1 MIKTMWQPL
10 WLTYRIVQAKRM
22 VREADV
28 NGDGKISKEEFLDLL
43 HQTSVPDSLDQY
55 DSRLEKPVNPH

>member
-1 MIKTMWQPL
+1 
-10 WLTYRIVQAKRM
+10 M

-28 NGDGKISKEEFLDLL
+28 NGDGKISKEEFVGLL

-55 DSRLEKPVNPH
+55 DSRLESNRIDPRLERPED